1 MNEVVEFKPRATPAY
16 ALTSVGQAIAAI
28 SASRSHDGKHSA
40 ASITYT
46 ADHVIVTTLY
56 GMGKF
61 TYEEWGQG
69 NTQ

>member
-1 MNEVVEFKPRATPAY
+1 MSDVVPFKPRVTY
-16 ALTSVGQAIAAI
+16 ALSTVAQAIVAI
-28 SASRSHDGKHSA
+28 TASRSVDGRNSA

-46 ADHVIVTTLY
+46 ADHVIVTTLH